1 MYVFSA
7 SELYNHNNKLFF
19 TFTQPKIIK
28 LIKKHI
34 PNIITL
40 LNLLA
45 GVIAVMLAVSDR
57 LIEAALFVLIGIFFD
72 FFDGLAA
79 RLLNV
84 SSELGKQLDSLADM
98 VTSGV
103 VPGMV
108 MYQLFRRSLHKEWMD
123 GLSCEIGNWIVFE
136 ETATTTL
143 GGTKIH
149 LLPFVGLL
157 LTLAAAYRLANF
169 NIDERQ
175 TTSFIG
181 LPTPAMTLFVVS
193 LPLVLAY
200 SDTIFIKDLL
210 LNNYFLII
218 ITIIFS
224 VLMNAEIP
232 LFSLKFKN
240 FSFKNNAIEIFFI
253 LMTIILIIL
262 LKITAIPIVILLYV
276 FLSILKNSTFKK

>member
-19 TFTQPKIIK
+19 TFTQLKIEEI
-28 LIKKHI
+28 IKKHI

-103 VPGMV
+103 VPGIV
-108 MYQLFRRSLHKEWMD
+108 MYQLFRKSLHKEWMD
-123 GLSCEIGNWIVFE
+123 GLSCEIGNWVVFE

-143 GGTKIH
+143 GVTKIH

-175 TTSFIG
+175 TTTFIG

-193 LPLVLAY
+193 LPLILAY
-200 SDTIFIKDLL
+200 SDIVFIKDLL

-218 ITIIFS
+218 ITIVFS

-240 FSFKNNAIEIFFI
+240 FSFKNNAIEIFFV

-262 LKITAIPIVILLYV
+262 LRIIAIPIVILLYV
-276 FLSILKNSTFKK
+276 LVSILKNSLHKK